1 MERLIELLQEIKEDI
16 DFENETA
23 LIDDELLD
31 SFDILQLI
39 SAIDDEFEVAT
50 AITAPTKR
58 AHITNIKVLNLR
70 LFKNCNIFTPFFSLK
85 ISCLHC
91 REHHFQDKY
100 QYHQQHS
107 QGGCPQ
113 HEQAYLSAE

>member
-39 SAIDDEFEVAT
+39 SAIDDEFEVAIP
-50 AITAPTKR
+50 AAMIIPD
-58 AHITNIKVLNLR
+58 NFN
-70 LFKNCNIFTPFFSLK
+70 
-85 ISCLHC
+85 
-91 REHHFQDKY
+91 
-100 QYHQQHS
+100 
-107 QGGCPQ
+107 
-113 HEQAYLSAE
+113 SAEALWNMIQELMD